1 MYNSETS
8 FELNLVLQILKVIAR
23 VSHEHVAGNLNID
36 AGRGGAAAAHPDQH
50 PPRHWTGR
58 GTIFSKV
65 QN

>member
-36 AGRGGAAAAHPDQH
+36 ASEECGGGHRQRYPH
-50 PPRHWTGR
+50 LR
-58 GTIFSKV
+58 GTR
-65 QN
+65 